1 MRAGVATALFMKFT
15 PVLKAKANSGWKI
28 THDPSNIHE
37 ENIMTLTD
45 AEEGAK
51 DELKVNDS
59 AWLKEDECDGA
70 HRDDCFHVQRMLSG
84 PVDDSFQNC
93 NT

>member
-1 MRAGVATALFMKFT
+1 
-15 PVLKAKANSGWKI
+15 
-28 THDPSNIHE
+28 
-37 ENIMTLTD
+37 MTLTD

-70 HRDDCFHVQRMLSG
+70 HRDDYFQVQRMLSG
-84 PVDDSFQNC
+84 PVDDPFQNC
-93 NT
+93 NTWRVKTDDMEYCTDDYNPHSFNVYFIQMCRLYHII